1 MNDLKPV
8 VEIFIMALGIYGIFV
23 FLRGTRG
30 LGILKGLG
38 TISVL
43 LLVVIA
49 VVASWLPTV
58 NFIYER
64 ILSVVVLALVIV
76 FQPELRRGLIRL
88 GQNPLVEMFIKS
100 DSQIIEQVTR
110 AVTRLAKQKIGALI
124 AIEREIGIRSI
135 IERGVS
141 LDAEV
146 NSALIETI
154 FWPGSA
160 LHDGA
165 ITIKDNRI
173 AAAGCLFPLTDNP
186 KISKRLGTRHRA
198 ALGIAEESDAI
209 AIVVSE
215 ETGAISVCFQGKLHQ
230 DIGPEGLTAFL
241 QKQLS
246 KPETNGSRNR

>member
-1 MNDLKPV
+1 MSDLKPFI
-8 VEIFIMALGIYGIFV
+8 EIFIMALGVYGIFV

-38 TISVL
+38 TIAVL

-49 VVASWLPTV
+49 VLSSWLPTIH
-58 NFIYER
+58 FIYER

-88 GQNPLVEMFIKS
+88 GQNPLVEMFIRS
-100 DSQIIEQVTR
+100 DSRVVEQVTR

-135 IERGVS
+135 IERGVT

-241 QKQLS
+241 EKQLS
-246 KPETNGSRNR
+246 KPESNGSRNR